1 MTSPQTILDRLRF
14 DARYMTNVCAW
25 ETIRSRE
32 ARYADIPDG
41 LDKNLI
47 AALRQ
52 RGIDSLFTHQTAAI
66 AAALHGDHVAVVTG
80 TASGKTLCYNLP
92 VLQSLILNPSS
103 RALYLFPTKALAQ
116 DQANELTNYQLPF
129 TTRIYDGDTPQ
140 SQRAAIRQESQ
151 LLITNP
157 DMLHTGILPH
167 HTKWGEFFAEL
178 RYVVIDEMHTYR
190 GVFGSN
196 FANVIRR
203 LKRICKFYGSEPQFI
218 LTSATIANP
227 KELAE
232 KLIEDDVTLID
243 DDGSPRSEKHF
254 ILYNPPMIDPKLGL
268 RRSFTLETKEIAAQF
283 INENIQTV
291 IFARTRSAVELLL
304 MYIRDVAG
312 EKNVRGYRG
321 GYLPNERREIE
332 RGLRDGS
339 VRGVVATNALELGVD
354 IGQLS
359 VAIIAGYPGSIASVW
374 QQAGRVGR
382 RGESSAVIMVA
393 SAAPLDQYI
402 TMHPRYLFESSIEHA
417 LIDPNNL
424 AILANHLRCAI
435 FELPFEQGE
444 MFGRLEIGD
453 LLEALKEAGELHE
466 SAGAVRWV
474 GSSYPSESVSL
485 RAASD
490 DVVVIQDVTNAK
502 PIIIGEVDATR
513 APTQV
518 HSGAVY
524 LHEGKQFLVRAL
536 KWDERI
542 AEVIAADELDYYTQ
556 ASEGATLD
564 VLTVFDADENHEAC
578 KAQGSVLVTSQAT
591 TYRKIKRYTH
601 ETLGVGEIDLPP
613 REFQTTAYWLWLS
626 DEVLE
631 KLKEFGISFE
641 PNDYG
646 PNWDEQRRLV
656 LERDEFKCR
665 ECGTTPPLPLSGV
678 LNGRGA
684 RGEGLHVHHLRPFR
698 EFGYVRGENENYLQ
712 ANDLDNLITVCPSC
726 HSKIETATRTKSAL
740 SGLAH
745 AMSNLAPLHLM
756 CDPRDIATLVEW
768 KSKETQSPTITFY
781 DSIPEGIGLSE
792 RLYELHDELLRGALD
807 LVRGCRCSDG
817 CPVCIG
823 PTNGDGGEAKRN
835 TVRLMEVVVNNEQ

>member
-14 DARYMTNVCAW
+14 DARYMTNVYAW
-25 ETIRSRE
+25 ETIRPRE
-32 ARYADIPDG
+32 ARYADIPDE

-66 AAALHGDHVAVVTG
+66 AASLNGDHVAVVTG

-92 VLQSLILNPSS
+92 VLQSLILNHSS

-116 DQANELTNYQLPF
+116 DQAAELTNYQLPI
-129 TTRIYDGDTPQ
+129 TARIYDGDTPQ
-140 SQRAAIRQESQ
+140 PQRAAIRQEAQ

-190 GVFGSN
+190 GVFGSH
-196 FANVIRR
+196 FANVLRR

-268 RRSFTLETKEIAAQF
+268 RRSFTLATKEIAAQF
-283 INENIQTV
+283 INENIKTV

-304 MYIRDVAG
+304 MYIRDVAD

-402 TMHPRYLFESSIEHA
+402 AMHPRFLFESSIEHA

-424 AILANHLRCAI
+424 AILVNHLRCAI
-435 FELPFEQGE
+435 FELPFERDE

-453 LLEALKEAGELHE
+453 LIEAMKESGELHE

-474 GSSYPSESVSL
+474 GSAYPSDSVSL

-490 DVVVIQDVTNAK
+490 DVVVIQDVTNTK
-502 PIIIGEVDATR
+502 PILIGEVDATR

-518 HSGAVY
+518 HAGAVY
-524 LHEGKQFLVRAL
+524 LHEGKQFLVREL

-556 ASEGATLD
+556 ASEGAALD
-564 VLTVFDADENHEAC
+564 VLDVFDANESRDAR
-578 KAQGSVLVTSQAT
+578 KAHGSVLVTSQAT

-613 REFQTTAYWLWLS
+613 REFQTTAYWLWFS
-626 DEVLE
+626 DEALE

-646 PNWDEQRRLV
+646 PNWETQRKLV

-665 ECGTTPPLPLSGV
+665 ECGATSPLPLSGV
-678 LNGRGA
+678 LNGRGV

-698 EFGYVRGENENYLQ
+698 EFGYVRG
-712 ANDLDNLITVCPSC
+712 D
-726 HSKIETATRTKSAL
+726 H
-740 SGLAH
+740 
-745 AMSNLAPLHLM
+745 
-756 CDPRDIATLVEW
+756 
-768 KSKETQSPTITFY
+768 
-781 DSIPEGIGLSE
+781 
-792 RLYELHDELLRGALD
+792 RLPIVSRQ
-807 LVRGCRCSDG
+807 
-817 CPVCIG
+817 
-823 PTNGDGGEAKRN
+823 N
-835 TVRLMEVVVNNEQ
+835 